1 MEREGGPTADEREE
15 RQAEFHGDQRD
26 IFEALLGR
34 DGRLAEM
41 YVGALTALDDRS
53 NPDRLAQSAHSLRE
67 LIEKIPEVVGVGV
80 APVSELSAEAE
91 KLEATLTAARE
102 SASFCDGNWDGEID
116 GPLREL
122 VRAVE
127 DLVAWRLTQRKTRRE
142 AVRETLRELDPS
154 GRAVPGPLG
163 EVSVKEWMQAHRY
176 FSGVAH
182 HKATGETAFRD
193 AVAGFERLLVMLLRP
208 RPFADFDEIDRIVTE
223 AERGA

>member
-1 MEREGGPTADEREE
+1 MERESGPTADGREE
-15 RQAEFHGDQRD
+15 RRAEFHGDQRD

-34 DGRLAEM
+34 DTRLAEM
-41 YVGALTALDDRS
+41 YVGALTALNDGA

-67 LIEKIPEVVGVGV
+67 LVEKIPEVVGVRV

-91 KLEATLTAARE
+91 KLEAALAAARE

-116 GPLREL
+116 APLRGL

-127 DLVAWRLTQRKTRRE
+127 DLVGWRQTQRKTRRE
-142 AVRETLRELDPS
+142 AVRETFRELDPS
-154 GRAVPGPLG
+154 GRAVPEPLG
-163 EVSVKEWMQAHRY
+163 EFSVNEWMEVHRY

-182 HKATGETAFRD
+182 HKATDETAFRE
-193 AVAGFERLLVMLLRP
+193 AVAGFERLLMMQLRP

-223 AERGA
+223 AEGGD